1 MNNYLIFKYSFL
13 NALNGLNLY
22 AQYPHQYVDSH
33 HYGPLFSLIIAPFAI
48 LKGNIGVYL
57 WQIFNVSVFFY
68 AIQSLPLS
76 TFKKNI
82 ICLICTQELI
92 ISLKEFQTNGAIAAL
107 IILAWIMVESKKEFW
122 AALFI
127 MLGLFVKLYGVIGI
141 VFFLLS
147 KQKLRFI
154 TSLLFWGLIL
164 FVLPMLFFS
173 PQFVAN
179 SYLDWYHSLVEK
191 NVQNTDLSTM
201 YQDVS
206 VMGMIRRIAG
216 HQVHIL
222 PLIVAGGTLFVLS
235 CFKVTRFNDINA
247 KLLLLSSCLLFVVLF
262 STSSEQVTYVI
273 AFAGIAIWFMS
284 RPLPLTRFQVAIFVF
299 ALYFGSLF
307 RTDLFPRFI
316 KNDIILPYALK
327 ALPCLIVW
335 LAIIFEMI
343 KRETFPIQ
351 LTLSDIKSKS
361 VL

>member
-1 MNNYLIFKYSFL
+1 MNNYLIFKYSFF
-13 NALNGLNLY
+13 NALSGLNLY
-22 AQYPHQYVDSH
+22 AQYPEHYVDSH

-48 LKGNIGVYL
+48 LKSTIGVYL
-57 WQIFNVSVFFY
+57 WQILNVSLFFY
-68 AIQSLPLS
+68 AIQRLSLN
-76 TFKKNI
+76 TVKKNI

-107 IILAWIMVESKKEFW
+107 IILAWIMVESKRDFW

-127 MLGLFVKLYGVIGI
+127 MLGLFVKLYGVIGV

-179 SYLDWYHSLVEK
+179 SYLDWYHSLVQK
-191 NVQNTDLSTM
+191 NAQNTDLSTM

-216 HQVHIL
+216 HQVQIL
-222 PLIVAGGTLFVLS
+222 PFIVAAGSLFVLS
-235 CFKVTRFNDINA
+235 CFKATRFNDINS

-262 STSSEQVTYVI
+262 STSSEQVTYII
-273 AFAGIAIWFMS
+273 AFAGIGIWFMS
-284 RPLPLTRFQVAIFVF
+284 RPLPLTTFQVAIFVF

-316 KNDIILPYALK
+316 KNEVIIPYALK
-327 ALPCLIVW
+327 ALPCLIIW
-335 LAIIFEMI
+335 LAIIFEMV
-343 KRETFPIQ
+343 KQEAFPGK
-351 LTLSDIKSKS
+351 LKLSDINSKT